1 MIFLVLIA
9 LLFETSAG
17 LNLRQLPRRP
27 DKNLAAKLMIF
38 NEEQSREVT
47 KQQINQQTEHSN
59 RILAEF
65 AFNHQECDM
74 IIMPGRRR
82 QVRCHHE
89 TSDLGKHYGLFKPF
103 AYAAKWFQSR

>member
-38 NEEQSREVT
+38 NEVQSREVN
-47 KQQINQQTEHSN
+47 KQLINQPTERSN

-65 AFNHQECDM
+65 EFNHQECDM
-74 IIMPGRRR
+74 VIMPGRRR

-89 TSDLGKHYGLFKPF
+89 SSDLGKHYGLFKPF
-103 AYAAKWFQSR
+103 AAKWFQSR